1 MTKPA
6 RTSSSLRAPLL
17 AARNPDGGW
26 PYYRGKTSRLEPT
39 AWALL
44 ALREAGE
51 RVSLDPL
58 LAWPRRDG
66 WFLDRSSDAVNVGFN
81 GLLAVTLA
89 RLSAPFDLSASLR
102 QALVAAKGEKI
113 AISSINRQDNTLQ
126 GWSWTS
132 GTFSWVEPT
141 AWGLIALKRLGP
153 RDQSAA
159 TRIAEAERLLADRV
173 CKDGGWNHG
182 NSNML
187 GAELMPYVSTSA
199 LGLIALGD
207 RRADEPVTRTLAYLS
222 ANRLSERSAMG
233 LGLARIALGLYDAP
247 ADDVRVALDEEWRR
261 SAFLGNLHVTALAL
275 YAEAAAAGGYEAFRV

>member
-1 MTKPA
+1 MTPKE
-6 RTSSSLRAPLL
+6 SLL

-26 PYYRGKTSRLEPT
+26 PYYAGKTSRLEPT

-44 ALREAGE
+44 ALREAGD

-81 GLLAVTLA
+81 GLLAVALA
-89 RLSAPFDLSASLR
+89 RLSAPADVTSPLR
-102 QALVAAKGEKI
+102 QALIAAKGEKI
-113 AISSINRQDNTLQ
+113 ALSSINRQDNSLQ
-126 GWSWTS
+126 GWAWTS

-153 RDQSAA
+153 RDQAA
-159 TRIAEAERLLADRV
+159 LARIAEGERLLADRV
-173 CKDGGWNHG
+173 CRDGGWNHG

-207 RRADEPVTRTLAYLS
+207 RRGDAPVTRTLRYLS
-222 ANRLSERSAMG
+222 ANRLTERSAMG
-233 LGLARIALGLYDAP
+233 LGLTRIALGLYGEA
-247 ADDVRVALDEEWRR
+247 ADDVTTALRDEWKR
-261 SAFLGNLHVTALAL
+261 SAYLGNMHVTALAL
-275 YAEAAAAGGYEAFRV
+275 YAEGAAAGGYEAFRV